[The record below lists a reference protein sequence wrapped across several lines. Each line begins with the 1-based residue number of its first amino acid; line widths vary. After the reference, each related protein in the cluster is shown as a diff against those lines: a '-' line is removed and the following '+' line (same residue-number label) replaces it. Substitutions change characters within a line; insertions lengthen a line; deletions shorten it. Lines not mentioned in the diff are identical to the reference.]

1 MYTRYFHSHSRP
13 APAQV
18 SRAYCPPVKTP
29 GSGHDSGITPPDSC
43 HMEMNAYTNQWVTS
57 PVVVNGVTQKV
68 TTQVNGNGVLPYVEV
83 GTTPESV
90 TTANR
95 GLAAQQTPATTTVD
109 SRFAQYFPPAPRPYV
124 CPERLPSNEPA
135 APDRPCVPITRFE
148 GSRVGR

>member
-29 GSGHDSGITPPDSC
+29 GSGHDSGITPPDSGRIA
-43 HMEMNAYTNQWVTS
+43 MNAYTPKWVTT
-57 PVVVNGVTQKV
+57 PVVVNCVTQKV

-95 GLAAQQTPATTTVD
+95 GLAAQQTPVTTTVD